1 VDLAALST
9 GDGLRHL
16 HCIFRAL
23 QERTSFSEE
32 NATRFCEPYGL
43 RTVIEKRDAKL
54 SLQIPNLPAQRR
66 LGDVKPHCRARQVLL
81 FGNSHKVSQ
90 MTEFHSRPKYSFG
103 IMIQAT
109 RYFRWTSFA
118 GTLWENK
125 TMETK
130 KYSERLTP
138 ENAVLLLIDHQVGL
152 FTGVRDIPV
161 AELKH
166 NVVALAKAVKVL
178 GVPII
183 VTATSPEMW
192 GPIIPELTEA
202 LPGISIINRTTVNAF
217 DEPRFAKAVEATGR
231 KKLIIAG
238 VSTEV
243 CLALPAIHATG
254 AGYDTYA
261 VIDAS
266 GTFSETKRITGL
278 LRMVQA
284 GVIVADYS
292 TVAVEMLKD
301 NASPKAGALYGALDM
316 SFAGL
321 VGQLAGAFAKR

>member
-1 VDLAALST
+1 M
-9 GDGLRHL
+9 
-16 HCIFRAL
+16 
-23 QERTSFSEE
+23 
-32 NATRFCEPYGL
+32 
-43 RTVIEKRDAKL
+43 EK
-54 SLQIPNLPAQRR
+54 
-66 LGDVKPHCRARQVLL
+66 
-81 FGNSHKVSQ
+81 
-90 MTEFHSRPKYSFG
+90 
-103 IMIQAT
+103 
-109 RYFRWTSFA
+109 
-118 GTLWENK
+118 K
-125 TMETK
+125 T
-130 KYSERLTP
+130 YQERLTP
-138 ENAVLLLIDHQVGL
+138 DNAALLLIDHQVGL

-192 GPIIPELTEA
+192 GPIITELRDA

-243 CLALPAIHATG
+243 CLAFPAIHAT
-254 AGYDTYA
+254 AIGYDAYA

-284 GVIVADYS
+284 GVIVADYAA
-292 TVAVEMLKD
+292 VAVEMLKD
-301 NASPKAGALYGALDM
+301 NASPKAGDLYAALDM
-316 SFAGL
+316 PFAGL
-321 VGQLAGAFAKR
+321 IGQLAGAFAQSP

>member
-1 VDLAALST
+1 
-9 GDGLRHL
+9 
-16 HCIFRAL
+16 
-23 QERTSFSEE
+23 
-32 NATRFCEPYGL
+32 
-43 RTVIEKRDAKL
+43 
-54 SLQIPNLPAQRR
+54 
-66 LGDVKPHCRARQVLL
+66 
-81 FGNSHKVSQ
+81 
-90 MTEFHSRPKYSFG
+90 M
-103 IMIQAT
+103 
-109 RYFRWTSFA
+109 
-118 GTLWENK
+118 ENK
-125 TMETK
+125 R
-130 KYSERLTP
+130 YAERLTP
-138 ENAVLLLIDHQVGL
+138 ENAALLLIDHQVGL

-166 NVVALAKAVKVL
+166 NVVALAKAAKVL
-178 GVPII
+178 GLPMV

-202 LPGISIINRTTVNAF
+202 LSGILIINRTTVNAF
-217 DEPRFAKAVEATGR
+217 DEPRFAKAVEGTGR

-254 AGYDTYA
+254 MGYDAYG

-278 LRMVQA
+278 MRMVQA
-284 GVIVADYS
+284 GVVVIDYA

-316 SFAGL
+316 PFAVL
-321 VGQLAGAFAKR
+321 VGQLTEAFAKPRPA

>member
-1 VDLAALST
+1 
-9 GDGLRHL
+9 
-16 HCIFRAL
+16 
-23 QERTSFSEE
+23 
-32 NATRFCEPYGL
+32 
-43 RTVIEKRDAKL
+43 
-54 SLQIPNLPAQRR
+54 
-66 LGDVKPHCRARQVLL
+66 
-81 FGNSHKVSQ
+81 
-90 MTEFHSRPKYSFG
+90 M
-103 IMIQAT
+103 
-109 RYFRWTSFA
+109 
-118 GTLWENK
+118 ENK
-125 TMETK
+125 R
-130 KYSERLTP
+130 YSERLTQ
-138 ENAVLLLIDHQVGL
+138 ENAALLLIDHQVGL
-152 FTGVRDIPV
+152 FTGVRDISV

-217 DEPRFAKAVEATGR
+217 DEPRFTKTVEATGR

-243 CLALPAIHATG
+243 CLALPAIYAT
-254 AGYDTYA
+254 AVGYDAYA

-284 GVIVADYS
+284 GVVVTDYA
-292 TVAVEMLKD
+292 TVAVEILKD
-301 NASPKAGALYGALDM
+301 NASPKAGDLYAALDM
-316 SFAGL
+316 PFAGL
-321 VGQLAGAFAKR
+321 VAQLAGAFAKGR

>member
-1 VDLAALST
+1 
-9 GDGLRHL
+9 
-16 HCIFRAL
+16 
-23 QERTSFSEE
+23 
-32 NATRFCEPYGL
+32 
-43 RTVIEKRDAKL
+43 
-54 SLQIPNLPAQRR
+54 
-66 LGDVKPHCRARQVLL
+66 
-81 FGNSHKVSQ
+81 
-90 MTEFHSRPKYSFG
+90 M
-103 IMIQAT
+103 
-109 RYFRWTSFA
+109 
-118 GTLWENK
+118 ENK
-125 TMETK
+125 RYT
-130 KYSERLTP
+130 ERLTS
-138 ENAVLLLIDHQVGL
+138 ENAALLLIDHQVGL

-166 NVVALAKAVKVL
+166 NVVALAKAAKVL
-178 GVPII
+178 GLPMV

-202 LPGISIINRTTVNAF
+202 LSGISIINRTAVNAF
-217 DEPRFAKAVEATGR
+217 DEPRFAKAVEGTGR

-254 AGYDTYA
+254 MGYDAYG

-278 LRMVQA
+278 MRMVQA
-284 GVIVADYS
+284 GVVVIDYA

-316 SFAGL
+316 PFAVL
-321 VGQLAGAFAKR
+321 VGHLTEAFAKPRPA

>member
-1 VDLAALST
+1 
-9 GDGLRHL
+9 
-16 HCIFRAL
+16 
-23 QERTSFSEE
+23 
-32 NATRFCEPYGL
+32 
-43 RTVIEKRDAKL
+43 
-54 SLQIPNLPAQRR
+54 
-66 LGDVKPHCRARQVLL
+66 
-81 FGNSHKVSQ
+81 
-90 MTEFHSRPKYSFG
+90 
-103 IMIQAT
+103 
-109 RYFRWTSFA
+109 
-118 GTLWENK
+118 
-125 TMETK
+125 METNTQK
-130 KYSERLTP
+130 RSQERLTSS
-138 ENAVLLLIDHQVGL
+138 NAALLLIDHQVGL

-166 NVVALAKAVKVL
+166 NVVALAKAAKVL

-192 GPIIPELTEA
+192 GPVIPELRDA

-243 CLALPAIHATG
+243 CLAFPAIYATG
-254 AGYDTYA
+254 IGYDAYA

-284 GVIVADYS
+284 GVIVTDYA

-301 NASPKAGALYGALDM
+301 NASPKAGDLYAALDM
-316 SFAGL
+316 PFAGL
-321 VGQLAGAFAKR
+321 VGQLAGAFAKGGAK